1 MNNKSYFKHSKTFV
15 TGVSDFYATKTYF
28 VKSKPRIKY
37 YGECKNFNADM
48 FDKDLSHCVKI
59 KANL

>member
-1 MNNKSYFKHSKTFV
+1 M

-59 KANL
+59 KANLWPRV